1 MAIGKITSKSLAADA
16 VTSANLAP
24 GAVTISDIPDSEIT
38 ADKLHT
44 TLDLSTKTLT
54 LTQASVTA
62 HESALSVTQSQISDL
77 STTSDLAEGT
87 NLYYTDDKVKAST
100 LTGGSLRGTIND
112 ATIQY
117 ATSYGGTPAQ
127 GSFFFDSL
135 NQKLKVYTGSS
146 FVDAVPSGSGGGGG
160 GGESDATATFTKYTY
175 SITSSTNSVSGA
187 DDASETLSYTT
198 GGNQNVEVYV
208 NGVKQVEGSTNDY
221 VATTGTSVTFVDN
234 LSSGDVVDIQVY
246 ELLTNDSFYLKT
258 ETYTQTES
266 NTQISTA
273 LSGAISPSSAVINDI
288 DISRITGATNYTQI
302 KKTSTGSNLSITSQ
316 ESIYL
321 NMDANN
327 DQAGRAVFIV
337 SDTDVPGAGT
347 VIAKFQE
354 DGNVGIG
361 TDTPSDELH
370 INSTTTNVNLRLTR
384 DTNTGARISG
394 SDGNLTPSVIFETIS
409 GGTSTE
415 RMRINNLGNLLVG
428 KTTTDSNAVGVEL
441 GSIGYGVFTRSSNK
455 VAIFNRKST
464 DGTILD
470 IQKDGVRVGH
480 IGTTGGKLY
489 IGSTDGSD
497 AFLRFESNEISPCA
511 HNGSF
516 RDNVI
521 DLGKSASRFDDIYA
535 TNGTIQTSDANEKQD
550 IAELSDAEQR
560 VAIACKSLLR
570 KFRWRDAVETK
581 GDDARIHFGI
591 IAQDLQA
598 AFAAEGLDAGCYSMF
613 ISSTWWEVTED
624 YIDNEGVAHTRIVTF
639 ETQDEAPEG
648 ATERTRLGVRYPELL
663 AFIIGGI

>member
-511 HNGSF
+511 HDGSF